1 MGRDTEDPQLSLA
14 TAGLE
19 VQAACWDR
27 LQPAGQAGV
36 DHQHTEPHVLWPGL
50 GLSHGLFCHMGKPLE
65 GEAREE
71 AEEFVLAR
79 IGHPLICCY

>member
-1 MGRDTEDPQLSLA
+1 M
-14 TAGLE
+14 
-19 VQAACWDR
+19 
-27 LQPAGQAGV
+27 
-36 DHQHTEPHVLWPGL
+36 
-50 GLSHGLFCHMGKPLE
+50 FCHMRKPLE